1 MTIGSSLPSF
11 EHIALPAKRK
21 RAQVCYTEPKYED
34 DDAHFLDESYREDL
48 IEFEPLEAKVERIP
62 CITRRDLTLL

>member
-11 EHIALPAKRK
+11 EHVALPAKRK

-34 DDAHFLDESYREDL
+34 EDAQSLNEDYSEEL
-48 IEFEPLEAKVERIP
+48 AEFESLNDKVICTYHASRAQI
-62 CITRRDLTLL
+62 